1 MTDVNERV
9 VQEWKETT
17 TGRARVKEVLA
28 ETTEFATAGEVAER
42 ALVSE
47 PTARKYLDELVEEGL
62 GETNQD
68 GRTTRYRRDEGR
80 LVDRR
85 IEELRTQLTRQEL
98 VEGIQEMKE
107 RLQDFRETYD
117 VEGPDDLAV
126 ELEPGDEGW
135 GDVARWRATRKNLAI
150 AKAALQVDEAHRL
163 ADA

>member
-9 VQEWKETT
+9 AREWKETT
-17 TGRARVKEVLA
+17 TGRERVKEVLA

-47 PTARKYLDELVEEGL
+47 PTARKYLDELVEDGP
-62 GETNQD
+62 GETKQD

-85 IEELRTQLTRQEL
+85 IDELRTQLTRQEL

-117 VEGPDDLAV
+117 VEGPEDLAV
-126 ELEPGDEGW
+126 ELEAGDEGW
-135 GDVARWRATRKNLAI
+135 GDVARWRATKQNLAI

>member
-9 VQEWKETT
+9 AQEWKKTT
-17 TGRARVKEVLA
+17 TGRARVKEVLQ
-28 ETTEFATAGEVAER
+28 ETTEFTKASDIAER

-47 PTARKYLDELVEEGL
+47 PTARKYLDELVEEGF
-62 GETNQD
+62 GETEQD

-85 IEELRTQLTRQEL
+85 IEELRTTQSRQEL
-98 VEGIQEMKE
+98 VEGIREMKE

-117 VEGPDDLAV
+117 VEGPEDLAV
-126 ELEPGDEGW
+126 ELEPGNEGW
-135 GDVARWRATRKNLAI
+135 GDVARWRATRQNLAI